1 MGCTFNYV
9 MSHDQSR
16 SREFI
21 YFKRVKL
28 KYSSF
33 SKKKKLKY
41 SRNYTLPNQNYPP
54 NSNPKKKKK
63 KLSS

>member
-28 KYSSF
+28 KYS
-33 SKKKKLKY
+33 
-41 SRNYTLPNQNYPP
+41 RNYTLPNQNYPP
-54 NSNPKKKKK
+54 NSNPKKKKRSYPPNDTS
-63 KLSS
+63 LP